1 MCFPFNKLWHFQ
13 ICIAKC
19 PYSYKKQFTK
29 NTFHKCQNCT
39 SNCTQVPFKLQKN
52 RVRTHWKEVRT
63 NFFLN
68 VYTGNNQV
76 RLMIEKCNSAHA
88 QNHRRA
94 RQAHMK
100 KIVLNEDAFTQCFW
114 TAKGVR
120 SCCFFSVFFGLAMA
134 PKLEK
139 SESGSISWKHGTE
152 GLRSKNIWSIPI
164 FLWVQTHFFCSINGA
179 SVSYKPKITSSP
191 TD

>member
-1 MCFPFNKLWHFQ
+1 MPKLHFQ
-13 ICIAKC
+13 LHSSPIETT
-19 PYSYKKQFTK
+19 KKPGADSLKRGPDQ
-29 NTFHKCQNCT
+29 
-39 SNCTQVPFKLQKN
+39 
-52 RVRTHWKEVRT
+52 
-63 NFFLN
+63 FFLN

-100 KIVLNEDAFTQCFW
+100 KIVLNEDAFTQCFR

-120 SCCFFSVFFGLAMA
+120 SCFFFFGVAMA

-139 SESGSISWKHGTE
+139 SESGSIS
-152 GLRSKNIWSIPI
+152 
-164 FLWVQTHFFCSINGA
+164 
-179 SVSYKPKITSSP
+179 
-191 TD
+191 